1 MFCAHVA
8 EIIPCLSVSSTG
20 GHFNTTEDSDE
31 GTVEN
36 ENVDEEKER
45 NDLLWIIPLSVVVLL
60 LLMALVASYSAFQ

>member
-8 EIIPCLSVSSTG
+8 EIIPCLSVSSTDV
-20 GHFNTTEDSDE
+20 HSNATEDSDE

-45 NDLLWIIPLSVVVLL
+45 NDLLWIISFSMVVL
-60 LLMALVASYSAFQ
+60 LLMALVASYFAFQ